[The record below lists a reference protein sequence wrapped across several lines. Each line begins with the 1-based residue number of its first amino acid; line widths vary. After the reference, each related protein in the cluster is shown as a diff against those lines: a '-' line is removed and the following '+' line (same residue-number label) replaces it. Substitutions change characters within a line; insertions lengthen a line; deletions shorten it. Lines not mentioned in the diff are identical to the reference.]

1 VVGLYGWVINRT
13 GTGEVPNTGEALVL
27 LPHPATFIT
36 VTFMFPVGLLL
47 STLLMKT
54 CRNPTMVTGV
64 VPGGALRGCGTAAVL
79 S

>member
-1 VVGLYGWVINRT
+1 MVGLYGGVINRT

-27 LPHPATFIT
+27 LLHPATFIT
-36 VTFMFPVGLLL
+36 VTFMFPEAL
-47 STLLMKT
+47 SALLMKT
-54 CRNPTMVTGV
+54 CRNPTIVTAV